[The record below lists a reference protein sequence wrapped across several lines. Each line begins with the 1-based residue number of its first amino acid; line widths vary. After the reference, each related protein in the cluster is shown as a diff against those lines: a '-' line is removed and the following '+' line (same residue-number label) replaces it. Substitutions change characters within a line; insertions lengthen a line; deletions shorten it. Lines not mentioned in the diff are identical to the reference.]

1 MSAQVG
7 VWRDSNATSAFPPS
21 LWTKKLHRHFPTFS
35 WPQVALRKVPLYAR
49 LLLLPT
55 DSWIHSKRVLRGVH
69 KTRGV
74 LVSEW
79 QCFIFRHRLIPPSR
93 DSTDIM
99 TLSSGSIDFQESPT
113 PGILLPLFKLPVTN
127 PWQEGHSIPT
137 EDVSTPTES
146 SPRQEPR
153 SCGKYRH
160 TVRVILTG
168 GKGTWNQ

>member
-7 VWRDSNATSAFPPS
+7 VWRDSHATSAFPPS

-49 LLLLPT
+49 LLLFPA
-55 DSWIHSKRVLRGVH
+55 DSRIHSKRVLRGIH

-74 LVSEW
+74 LVSER
-79 QCFIFRHRLIPPSR
+79 QCFVFRHRLILLSR
-93 DSTDIM
+93 DSTDIT

-113 PGILLPLFKLPVTN
+113 PGILPPLFELPVTN
-127 PWQEGHSIPT
+127 PWQEGHGVPT

-153 SCGKYRH
+153 SRGKHRH
-160 TVRVILTG
+160 AVRVILHG
-168 GKGTWNQ
+168 SLYY